1 MAWAPQKAT
10 HWTFTFSTWILCDCD
25 STTEYWFNQD
35 VYGTDVTCFCTL
47 IFRKWRDIIEL
58 KPHIVSLRG
67 TYQWDVYWHTLMSS
81 IKGRTEGKRSWHE
94 AVCSEAVGS
103 AQALGCLLPAPRNR
117 MWQIHHTVLLVQI
130 QAILAM
136 RATTIDLR
144 SWKSTSAQV
153 CYNLFGNVCS
163 ELLPSVPLRNCDVG
177 LEACIIC
184 VAKPPQ
190 PYWVYSQ
197 YINIAHLSETWFSQ
211 KGCKM

>member
-10 HWTFTFSTWILCDCD
+10 HRTFTFSAWILCECD

-58 KPHIVSLRG
+58 KLHRNHCLTKRHISVRCVLAHSDVQYQGKEWREEILAWGCVQWSCGLRP
-67 TYQWDVYWHTLMSS
+67 
-81 IKGRTEGKRSWHE
+81 
-94 AVCSEAVGS
+94 GS
-103 AQALGCLLPAPRNR
+103 GLPAPCPYKPDVTNTPCTFVSSDTSDSC
-117 MWQIHHTVLLVQI
+117 HL
-130 QAILAM
+130 

-163 ELLPSVPLRNCDVG
+163 ELLPSVPLETVM
-177 LEACIIC
+177 
-184 VAKPPQ
+184 
-190 PYWVYSQ
+190 WV
-197 YINIAHLSETWFSQ
+197 
-211 KGCKM
+211 